1 VSGRRDEMNK
11 RFVAFISA
19 FGGVAAALVTTQAF
33 GTEPWVTYLAL
44 GGLAIS
50 QLLTHS
56 SVDQVNKDLHNG
68 TFEKLLKEALK
79 ALAKEE
85 GVPLEVR
92 QPEEH
97 REEDTP

>member
-1 VSGRRDEMNK
+1 MNK
-11 RFVAFISA
+11 RIVALATSI
-19 FGGVAAALVTTQAF
+19 GGVAAALLTTQAF

-44 GGLAIS
+44 GGMAIS

-56 SVDQVNKDLHNG
+56 TVEQVNQDLHNG
-68 TFEKLLKEALK
+68 TFQKLLKDALK
-79 ALAKEE
+79 QLAKEE

-97 REEDTP
+97 REEETP